1 MCNWKKKG
9 GSLMLENNNVQ
20 AGLINTNAKIDAKA
34 EINTDIKG
42 ELKAADT
49 IHTQI
54 GGTTTYNNDSSKQVI
69 QQNFAITILPGMNV
83 DKSIKQALVLG
94 NENAKLV
101 GADIQKLLKDNNIS
115 PEQVIEK
122 LSNPEMIHTIAK
134 ANEIAYKTS
143 DIDKRKTLS
152 DLIYKKIT
160 TDIDSE
166 ESNLLSL
173 AIQEMD
179 ILTINHIKALS
190 FLYIIKSNY
199 LKNYSENELITFYE
213 QILSVLFEFK
223 NSNAKIV
230 GRFLASTRTLS
241 AAHIGWNITSYLPQI
256 LTKNSTS
263 HKETVRNEFIIW
275 NTMWNDLGFMGAYIT
290 PIGEYIAKTYLFNN
304 FGLLIENFEEKNST
318 KDLSDDVSA
327 AELKE
332 TLEDAN
338 KNLLTW
344 EEI

>member
-1 MCNWKKKG
+1 MRYRQKKG
-9 GSLMLENNNVQ
+9 GSIVFE
-20 AGLINTNAKIDAKA
+20 KIK
-34 EINTDIKG
+34 
-42 ELKAADT
+42 
-49 IHTQI
+49 
-54 GGTTTYNNDSSKQVI
+54 
-69 QQNFAITILPGMNV
+69 NFV
-83 DKSIKQALVLG
+83 DKILSFNIGNLFKLEMNNKIADKMQDNKLIELNQDNSQVMNKNYQIAIFQHIDCNGVIIESLSKG
-94 NENAKLV
+94 NENAQLLNT
-101 GADIQKLLKDNNIS
+101 DIQKLLSDNEVSEKEIK
-115 PEQVIEK
+115 QK
-122 LSNPEMIHTIAK
+122 LSNPEVLYTIAK

-143 DIDKRKTLS
+143 DIDKRKILS
-152 DLIYKKIT
+152 DLIYKKMT
-160 TDIDSE
+160 TTIDSE
-166 ESNLLSL
+166 ESNVLSL

-230 GRFLASTRTLS
+230 GGFLASTRTLS

-304 FGLLIENFEEKNST
+304 FGLLVEEVEEKNST

-327 AELKE
+327 TELKE
-332 TLEDAN
+332 TLEEAN
-338 KNLLTW
+338 KNSLTW